1 MWEGTEGSRA
11 AVGRSPRVT
20 TTVHRHAQQQHTEAT
35 GACTT
40 SRGGRY
46 RSSGGRRLYV
56 LHPAAD
62 STQRRSRACQLQ
74 CSLGIPARG
83 GADGWSAR
91 HRDQRN
97 QHDISPPY
105 SYIFH
110 PSPPYYTPHRAH
122 TAKHSTLQGGG
133 QQVWEYV
140 LALLQPHPYHGG
152 NNGR

>member
-62 STQRRSRACQLQ
+62 STQRRSRACRLQ

-97 QHDISPPY
+97 QHDISALQLYIPPL
-105 SYIFH
+105 SALL
-110 PSPPYYTPHRAH
+110 YTTQGAH
-122 TAKHSTLQGGG
+122 CEAQHSTGRRPASVG
-133 QQVWEYV
+133 VCTRA
-140 LALLQPHPYHGG
+140 LAATSIS
-152 NNGR
+152 RRK